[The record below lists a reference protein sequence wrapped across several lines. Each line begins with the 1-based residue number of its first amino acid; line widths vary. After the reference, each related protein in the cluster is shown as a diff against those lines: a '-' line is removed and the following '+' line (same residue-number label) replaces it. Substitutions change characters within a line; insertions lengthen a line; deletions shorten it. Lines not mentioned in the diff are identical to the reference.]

1 MPTPIGEGH
10 RGVRSNTLVCF
21 TGVKKLLVPALVLE
35 TGDIDHHNLDLNV
48 LIVMVN
54 VGEANR

>member
-1 MPTPIGEGH
+1 
-10 RGVRSNTLVCF
+10 
-21 TGVKKLLVPALVLE
+21 VKKLLVPALVLE